1 MMSMEMSKNRLEAF
15 SDGVLAIIITILV
28 LELDMPE
35 IPEGTEGRELL
46 LILPELMPQLISYF
60 VSFLV
65 VAIFWVNHHSFFHRL
80 ATTNHTLI
88 WLNVHFL
95 FWVSLIPFPTGHMG
109 EHPFSE
115 MANVM
120 IASVFFM
127 GSLSFKLMSSYSMFR
142 GSICRDSLQIK
153 EKKRIA
159 RIEWISP
166 ILFAFAIGS
175 AFVDTRISIV
185 LIIIT
190 PIVYFIPA
198 RELKKVRSD
207 RNDKGVTKEYTN
219 DEIKVI
225 WKPDLCRHA
234 GICFNGL
241 PKVFNPNKRPWV
253 NINAAT
259 NEEIVNEV
267 NKCPSGALS
276 MGSITLQENEQEN
289 D

>member
-1 MMSMEMSKNRLEAF
+1 MSKNRLEAF

-28 LELDMPE
+28 LELDMPK
-35 IPEGTEGRELL
+35 
-46 LILPELMPQLISYF
+46 LPEVAEGSEYLFALPKLMPQVISYL

-65 VAIFWVNHHSFFHRL
+65 VAIFWVNHHSFFNRL
-80 ATTNHTLI
+80 ANTNHTLI

-127 GSLSFKLMSSYSMFR
+127 GSLSFKIMSSYSMFR
-142 GSICRDSLQIK
+142 GSICQDSLKIE

-159 RIEWISP
+159 RIEWMGP
-166 ILFAFAIGS
+166 IIYAVAIGS
-175 AFVDTRISIV
+175 AFIDTRISIV
-185 LIIIT
+185 MMIVAPL
-190 PIVYFIPA
+190 VYFIPA
-198 RELKKVRSD
+198 RELKKIKGD
-207 RNDKGVTKEYTN
+207 RYEKGVSKEYAN

-225 WKPDLCRHA
+225 WKPNLCVHA
-234 GICFNGL
+234 GICFSGL

-253 NINAAT
+253 NIDAAT
-259 NEEIVNEV
+259 DDEIIYQV
-267 NKCPSGALS
+267 KQCPSGALS
-276 MGSITLQENEQEN
+276 LDNQN
-289 D
+289 